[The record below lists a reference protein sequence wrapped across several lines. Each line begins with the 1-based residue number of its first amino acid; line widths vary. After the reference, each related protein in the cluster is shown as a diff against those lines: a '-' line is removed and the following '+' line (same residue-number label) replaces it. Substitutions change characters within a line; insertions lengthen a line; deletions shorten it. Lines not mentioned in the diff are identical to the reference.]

1 MPEFRAPTAAPVVVA
16 RRVGELGFV
25 EFAKACHRL
34 EVIDHAE
41 LLGWLGLH
49 GAVMRRASR
58 PLDEGDGHPRRR
70 ARGALGGARAVS
82 PRRGDLRD
90 ALEPAFRAAPPR
102 RPWASPL
109 AEEIARELASEPLG
123 LPLAELGR
131 RLRRREGDIRAE
143 LRNSPRFVPSGETKG
158 RRWHLV
164 ATRSE
169 VAKGSELRR
178 SMPAEWLPARRS
190 GQRAGISGN
199 LGTSATNEPSDGPG
213 VLTRRQGGAAE

>member
-1 MPEFRAPTAAPVVVA
+1 
-16 RRVGELGFV
+16 
-25 EFAKACHRL
+25 
-34 EVIDHAE
+34 
-41 LLGWLGLH
+41 
-49 GAVMRRASR
+49 MR
-58 PLDEGDGHPRRR
+58 
-70 ARGALGGARAVS
+70 

-90 ALEPAFRAAPPR
+90 ALEPDFRVGRPR
-102 RPWASPL
+102 RPWASQL

-169 VAKGSELRR
+169 VAS
-178 SMPAEWLPARRS
+178 
-190 GQRAGISGN
+190 
-199 LGTSATNEPSDGPG
+199 
-213 VLTRRQGGAAE
+213 